1 MLCNSSTKIETKRK
15 ALIISPP
22 TCFYFNFKNDYIKK
36 KKSFINFFFSK
47 RAKNRVRWNE
57 LLVDVHV
64 MRVTIMLPAE
74 GGRAARE
81 RAVKRGG
88 LPALEFQVAS
98 KTAFNSIS
106 PATIANIRTRVV
118 TFLRDRSG
126 PSFFPHF
133 TFYKLKKKTV
143 KRKKTNSIRSF
154 PLLIRLFFSIMKTFD
169 RAYGG
174 REGRP
179 VVSQVVA
186 LQRVLSVKRGVAV
199 GQRAVERR
207 LFAAFEPHVT
217 Q

>member
-1 MLCNSSTKIETKRK
+1 MSSLWTFTWCVWQSCFRRK
-15 ALIISPP
+15 ADVQPGNGQWKEGAFPHS
-22 TCFYFNFKNDYIKK
+22 NFKWRARQPLTAYRRPQSQTKGRGSSP
-36 KKSFINFFFSK
+36 SFGT
-47 RAKNRVRWNE
+47 A
-57 LLVDVHV
+57 
-64 MRVTIMLPAE
+64 
-74 GGRAARE
+74 AARPFF
-81 RAVKRGG
+81 
-88 LPALEFQVAS
+88 L
-98 KTAFNSIS
+98 TS
-106 PATIANIRTRVV
+106 PSTN
-118 TFLRDRSG
+118 
-126 PSFFPHF
+126 
-133 TFYKLKKKTV
+133 KKKTV